1 MENYKNLMSATDII
15 EKKMNDTKVNN
26 FFQSKYEKQITIK
39 KIFIDEIHTTDR
51 NIGLMC

>member
-1 MENYKNLMSATDII
+1 MSTTDII

-39 KIFIDEIHTTDR
+39 KYSLMKYTRQTEIL
-51 NIGLMC
+51 G